1 MLSYYLSGA
10 VEQTSNTSQQVLLT
24 QQRDNSLSV
33 AVEAATGVSNAAESV
48 TSAASD
54 QQQLVTEDE
63 VNNQTAEQDIME
75 QTVTDTK
82 IGRASCRERV

>member
-1 MLSYYLSGA
+1 MSGA
-10 VEQTSNTSQQVLLT
+10 VEQTSNSSQQVLLT

-54 QQQLVTEDE
+54 QQQLVTGDED
-63 VNNQTAEQDIME
+63 NNQTAEQEIME
-75 QTVTDTK
+75 QTVTDT
-82 IGRASCRERV
+82 IEQVLYL

>member
-33 AVEAATGVSNAAESV
+33 AVEAATGVSTAAESV

-63 VNNQTAEQDIME
+63 DNNQTADQEIIE
-75 QTVTDTK
+75 QTVTDT
-82 IGRASCRERV
+82 IEQVL

>member
-1 MLSYYLSGA
+1 MSGA
-10 VEQTSNTSQQVLLT
+10 VEQTSNSSQQVLLT

-54 QQQLVTEDE
+54 HQQLVTEDE
-63 VNNQTAEQDIME
+63 DNIQTAEQEIIE
-75 QTVTDTK
+75 HTVTDT
-82 IGRASCRERV
+82 IEQVL

>member
-10 VEQTSNTSQQVLLT
+10 VEQTSNSSQQVLLT
-24 QQRDNSLSV
+24 QQRDDSLSE
-33 AVEAATGVSNAAESV
+33 AVEVATGVANAAESV

-75 QTVTDTK
+75 QTVTDT
-82 IGRASCRERV
+82 IEQVL